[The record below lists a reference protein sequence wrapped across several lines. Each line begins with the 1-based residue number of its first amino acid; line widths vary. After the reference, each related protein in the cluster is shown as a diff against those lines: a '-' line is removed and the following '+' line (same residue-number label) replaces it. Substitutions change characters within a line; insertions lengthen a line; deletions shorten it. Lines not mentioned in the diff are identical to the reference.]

1 MKTILI
7 LLSLLAAVSLA
18 AAYTPEQQN
27 TIDGVKLS
35 FTLGQAYEKATRG
48 EDVAGFNTLVDQ
60 WNAWVFRSFGNDTTL
75 LMEKMTVPTAPVD
88 LQKPYAVGINNST
101 SSNVR
106 HQMDGT
112 DQYTA
117 NDINLL
123 SDAAIAKYR
132 SSEQGRVYGADYLGG
147 V

>member
-18 AAYTPEQQN
+18 AAYTTEQQN
-27 TIDGVKLS
+27 TVDGVKLS
-35 FTLGQAYEKATRG
+35 FKLGQAYEKATRG

-60 WNAWVFRSFGNDTTL
+60 WNAWVVRSFGNDTSL
-75 LMEKMTVPTAPVD
+75 LWEKMTVPTAPVN
-88 LQKPYAVGINNST
+88 LQTPYAASINNST
-101 SSNVR
+101 SANVR

-117 NDINLL
+117 NDINEM
-123 SDAAIAKYR
+123 SDAAIAKYM
-132 SSEQGRVYGADYLGG
+132 SSPQGRTEGANYLGG